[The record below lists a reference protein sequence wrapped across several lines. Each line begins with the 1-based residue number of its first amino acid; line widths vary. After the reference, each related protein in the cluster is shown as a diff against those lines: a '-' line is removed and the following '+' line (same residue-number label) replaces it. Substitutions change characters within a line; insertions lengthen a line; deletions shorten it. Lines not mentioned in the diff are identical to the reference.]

1 MMRIILLIAL
11 MAGALQISMAQ
22 KGGLLRGNVFSK
34 ESGEPISFA
43 NVSLEGTSMGSDTDQ
58 EGFFNIP
65 EIPPGEYKVIASYLG
80 YEEFEFDITIG
91 EGNIIYKA
99 VYLEEGGV
107 TLDQVEISS
116 TKDQARNQVQISKL
130 TVTSQ
135 QLKVMPS
142 ASGDADIAQ
151 FLTIIPGIISSGDQ
165 GGQIFIRGGAP
176 IQNRIMLDGITIFNP
191 FHSIGFFSVF
201 ETETIRTA
209 DILTGGFNAEHGGR
223 VSAIVDIKTREGNKK
238 RLGGMISA
246 SPFQTRAIIEGPL
259 VKLKDEGGGS
269 TSFLL
274 SGKHSYL
281 DRTSPVLYDYA
292 TTNGQGLPFGFTDLY
307 GKVSFVSENGSKL
320 NLFGFNFTDRVNVA
334 GLNDLEWSNFGAGTN
349 FTIIPASSNVVIG
362 GFISYSD
369 YEIRQ
374 QELDFDPRTS
384 KLNGFNLGLD
394 FTYYGLNTELKYGLE
409 INGFTTE
416 LNFRNPIGITTNA
429 IENNTEV
436 AGFFKMRQK
445 FGNLVIEPGLRLQYY
460 ASLNNF
466 SLEPRFAAKLNITD
480 HVRIKFAGGLYSQN
494 LISTVNERDIV
505 NLFVGFLSSPGET
518 IFRQNTN
525 EPTSHK
531 LQKAIH
537 GIAGVEVDLNSRWS
551 LNVEP
556 YIKKFTQLINLNRVK
571 LNSFDPNFA
580 TEIGDAYGIDFLLKY
595 NSPTRSLWFT
605 YSLGKVDRDDGIQ
618 VYPANFDRRHN
629 VNALVSQVFGS
640 NKTWEAS
647 LRWNFGTGFP
657 FTLTQGFYQ
666 NENILGGVD
675 IDYLTSNNGL
685 NVIYDEDRNG
695 GRLSTFHRLDASLK
709 KTTTFSKYLKLEA
722 NLSVTNVYDRNN
734 IFYLERLTNTRVFQL
749 PILPSLSLA
758 LFF

>member
-1 MMRIILLIAL
+1 MRYIYTLVLIACTFSVL
-11 MAGALQISMAQ
+11 IAQ
-22 KGGLLRGNVFSK
+22 RGGLLRGNVYEKST
-34 ESGEPISFA
+34 GEPIGFV
-43 NVSLEGTSMGSDTDQ
+43 NVSISGTSYGADTNN
-58 EGFFNIP
+58 EGFFSIP
-65 EIPPGEYKVIASYLG
+65 DIPPGTYEVTASYLG
-80 YEEFEFDITIG
+80 YEDYTFQIVVNAGAIM
-91 EGNIIYKA
+91 YKA
-99 VYLEEGGV
+99 VYLEEGGIQ
-107 TLDQVEISS
+107 LDQVEISGK
-116 TKDQARNQVQISKL
+116 KDLAKNQVQISKL
-130 TVTSQ
+130 TVTSK

-209 DILTGGFNAEHGGR
+209 DILTGGFNAEYGGR

-238 RLGGMISA
+238 RLGGMVSA
-246 SPFQTRAIIEGPL
+246 SPFQTRAILEGPL
-259 VKLKDEGGGS
+259 VPLKEDGGGS

-274 SGKHSYL
+274 TGKHSYL
-281 DRTSPVLYDYA
+281 DRTSPILYNYA
-292 TTNGQGLPFGFTDLY
+292 TRNGEGLPFGFTDLY

-320 NLFGFNFTDRVNVA
+320 NLFGFNFTDRVNVD
-334 GLNDLEWSNFGAGTN
+334 GLQDLQWSNFGAGTN

-369 YEIRQ
+369 YEISQ
-374 QELDFDPRTS
+374 KELDLDARTS
-384 KLNGFNLGLD
+384 NLNGFNLGLD
-394 FTYYGLNTELKYGLE
+394 FSYFGLTTEVKYGLE
-409 INGFTTE
+409 ITGFRTE
-416 LNFRNPIGITTNA
+416 LNFRNPIGITTNS

-436 AGFFKMRQK
+436 AGFIKLRQRY
-445 FGNLVIEPGLRLQYY
+445 GRLVIEPGFRLQYY

-466 SLEPRFAAKLNITD
+466 SLEPRLGAKLNVTD
-480 HVRIKFAGGLYSQN
+480 NVRIKFAGGLYSQN

-505 NLFVGFLSSPGET
+505 NLFVGFLSSPGEL

-537 GIAGVEVDLNSRWS
+537 GIAGVEVDLSDRWEV
-551 LNVEP
+551 NIEP

-571 LNSFDPNFA
+571 TRVFDPNFA
-580 TEIGDAYGIDFLLKY
+580 TEIGDAVGIDLLLKY

-605 YSLGKVDRDDGIQ
+605 YSLGRVFRDDGFQ

-629 VNALVSQVFGS
+629 VNALVSQVFGAS
-640 NKTWEAS
+640 KDWEAS
-647 LRWNFGTGFP
+647 IRWNFGTGFP

-666 NENILGGVD
+666 NENILGGVNV
-675 IDYLTSNNGL
+675 DYLTSNNDI
-685 NVIYDEDRNG
+685 NIIYDRTRNG
-695 GRLSTFHRLDASLK
+695 GRLSAFHRLDASVK
-709 KTTTFSKYLKLEA
+709 KTSQLSKHLRLEV
-722 NLSVTNVYDRNN
+722 NFSVTNVYNRNN
-734 IFYLERLTNTRVFQL
+734 IFYLERLTNERVFQL
-749 PILPSLSLA
+749 PILPSMSAA